1 MLLLLPIN
9 QCASFKIT
17 ERTTPLKKGNKRRE
31 GVGKGIREEENRKA
45 CRQVQMKTKED
56 KSEHQLLYQGRWWLL
71 KRLMKEAQ
79 EIDQRREAKYCVGT
93 ITPSHVS
100 AHTHTHTHT
109 QSKTTDHPNIT
120 GFILHI
126 WQPWLV
132 SLACLFSLRS
142 AWKGSP
148 REAEGEEERG
158 KQLFKREFSD

>member
-17 ERTTPLKKGNKRRE
+17 ERSTPLKKGNKGRE
-31 GVGKGIREEENRKA
+31 RVGIREEENRKA
-45 CRQVQMKTKED
+45 RRQVQMKTKQD

-109 QSKTTDHPNIT
+109 LSKTTDHPNIT
-120 GFILHI
+120 CFILHI

-132 SLACLFSLRS
+132 SLACLFCLSS

>member
-17 ERTTPLKKGNKRRE
+17 ERSTPLKKGNKGRE
-31 GVGKGIREEENRKA
+31 RVGIREEENRKA
-45 CRQVQMKTKED
+45 RRQVQMKTKQD

-100 AHTHTHTHT
+100 AHTHCPRPLIIPTLPASFFT
-109 QSKTTDHPNIT
+109 SDSP
-120 GFILHI
+120 G
-126 WQPWLV
+126 
-132 SLACLFSLRS
+132 LFHLRVY
-142 AWKGSP
+142 
-148 REAEGEEERG
+148 
-158 KQLFKREFSD
+158 FV